1 MKKALLGLLIGGM
14 VVLAAEPGGSAVPV
28 TGLSVNGAA
37 VPGTGAKSWPV
48 RAGDEVRTA
57 GAPTV
62 LTLRDGSKVMLGANT
77 AVRLDAAA
85 GGGESLRL
93 VSGGMRYTLSSQAR
107 TQLVVDGKSLAA
119 VPGSTGTAGQMM
131 TPAAATQGVTTSVA
145 PGPGPVRPSVIRKK

>member
-77 AVRLDAAA
+77 AVRLDAAS

-93 VSGGMRYTLSSQAR
+93 VSGGMRYTMSSEAR
-107 TQLVVDGKSLAA
+107 TQLMVDGKELPAA
-119 VPGSTGTAGQMM
+119 PGSTGTVGQMPAQSLS
-131 TPAAATQGVTTSVA
+131 TPVTPMLT
-145 PGPGPVRPSVIRKK
+145 PSTVSRERKRT